1 MLCAIYARKSTEQSG
16 ISDEAKSIARQIEHA
31 KAYAEKKGWTTDE
44 RYIYSDDAVS
54 GAEFGARRP
63 GLLRLMNALK
73 PKPEFQ
79 AMIMSEESRLGRDR
93 IKTEYHL
100 QSLIEAGVRIFCYLT
115 DQEARMDDATS
126 GFMNSL
132 KLYAAQME
140 REKAQQRVYDAMIR
154 KAKAGHVCGGS
165 CFGYTNVVITDASG
179 KRSHVE
185 YQIDPAESAVV
196 QRIFELYVAGH
207 GFQTI
212 AKLLNAERALCPRAR
227 PLSKPAGWAASSV
240 REVLLRPLY
249 HGQQIWGR
257 TKKRLPSGR
266 KKSHKRPEAGWIT
279 VDVPQLQIIDD
290 ATWHEAQSR
299 WNNIRAT
306 YLRGTSGRL
315 HGRPTNG
322 HESPYLL
329 TGFTCCA
336 HCGGSVYVRSRSHG
350 SKRAYYYSC
359 VVHYQRGPEACPE
372 RLLLPVS
379 DVDRAILTTLEQ
391 DVMQPAIVTK
401 ALEKALQQLQD
412 DREDPVDRKESLL
425 KELRGLETELDRFT
439 QAIAAGGSVPTIL
452 SAIQEREIRRVKVR
466 AELALL
472 DGAPIGRFDAGQVE
486 QELRGYLK
494 DWSCLTSRH
503 PAQTRQILRK
513 LLPSRIRL
521 SHDAEGVYRFE
532 GTAAVGR
539 MISGMLGNREGK
551 RIGVPNGI

>member
-1 MLCAIYARKSTEQSG
+1 MIAAIYARKSTEQSG

-44 RYIYSDDAVS
+44 RFIFSDDAVS
-54 GAEFGARRP
+54 GAEFGKRRP
-63 GLLRLMNALK
+63 GFLRLINALK

-79 AMIMSEESRLGRDR
+79 VLVMSEESRLGREQ
-93 IKTEYHL
+93 IQTAYAL
-100 QSLIEAGVRIFCYLT
+100 QQITDAGVRVWFYLT
-115 DQEARMDDATS
+115 DQERKLDTAMDKV
-126 GFMNSL
+126 MLSL
-132 KLYAAQME
+132 TNFAAEME
-140 REKAQQRVYDAMIR
+140 RERAQQRVFDAMVR

-185 YQIDPAESAVV
+185 YQINPAEAAVV

-212 AKLLNAERALCPRAR
+212 AKLLNAEQAHCPRAR
-227 PLSKPAGWAASSV
+227 PLSKPAGWAASSI

-257 TKKRLPSGR
+257 TKKRLPSGIKR
-266 KKSHKRPEAGWIT
+266 PHKRAEQDWLV
-279 VDVPQLQIIDD
+279 VDVPHLQIIDD
-290 ATWHEAQSR
+290 ATWQEAQNR
-299 WNNIRAT
+299 WNNVRAV
-306 YLRGTSGRL
+306 YLRGTNGRL

-329 TGFTCCA
+329 TGFTCCG

-350 SKRAYYYSC
+350 NRRAYHYCC

-372 RLLLPVS
+372 RLLLPVP

-401 ALEKALQQLQD
+401 ALEKALQQLQA
-412 DREDPVDRKESLL
+412 DREDPADRKEGLL
-425 KELRGLETELDRFT
+425 KELRGLETELNRFT
-439 QAIAAGGSVPTIL
+439 QAIAAGGSVPTIM
-452 SAIQEREIRRVKVR
+452 SAIQDRETRRVKVQ

-472 DGAPIGRFDAGQVE
+472 DGTPIGQFDAGQVE

-494 DWSCLTSRH
+494 DWSSLTSRH

-539 MISGMLGNREGK
+539 MLSGMLGNREGK
-551 RIGVPNGI
+551 WCGVPNGI